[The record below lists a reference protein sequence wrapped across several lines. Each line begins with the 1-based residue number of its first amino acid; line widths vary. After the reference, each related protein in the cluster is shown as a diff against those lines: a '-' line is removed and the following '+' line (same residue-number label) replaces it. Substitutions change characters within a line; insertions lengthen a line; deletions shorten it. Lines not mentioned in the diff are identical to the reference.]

1 MVNPNRFYTYAYL
14 REDRTPYY
22 VGKGKCNRVYN
33 KHQKGISVPK
43 DKSRIIFLKQNLT
56 EAEAFRHEIY
66 MIAVFGRK
74 DLGTGILRNRSDGG
88 EGNSGWI
95 PSEETKDKI
104 RQRAIGRKA
113 SQKTKQKLSKIHK
126 GRKHTEEWK
135 KIQSERM
142 KGNTYGLG
150 IKPSL
155 ETLRKRSEKLKGKV
169 FSEKHKA
176 KLSAAHKGKTL
187 SEEHKRKLSE
197 VNKGKTLSE
206 ETKRKLKEI
215 NKNRKFVCNII
226 WTIENI
232 HTKELFEV
240 TNLNEWCRTN
250 NLSSGTLNRTQNHL
264 KQYKGYRIISK
275 SFVEN
280 SDGKSRTYQPTS

>member
-22 VGKGKCNRVYN
+22 IGKGKRNRAYN

-74 DLGTGILRNRSDGG
+74 DLGTGILRNMTNGG
-88 EGNSGWI
+88 EGPSGMVH
-95 PSEETKDKI
+95 SEETKDKI

-142 KGNTYGLG
+142 KGNTYGLDR
-150 IKPSL
+150 KHSPDSL
-155 ETLRKRSEKLKGKV
+155 KKMSESQKGKKV
-169 FSEKHKA
+169 SEETKRKM
-176 KLSAAHKGKTL
+176 SESGKVKIF
-187 SEEHKRKLSE
+187 SEEHRKNIGKASE
-197 VNKGKTLSE
+197 GRKHSE

-226 WTIENI
+226 WNVENI

-240 TNLNEWCRTN
+240 TNLSEWCGTN

-280 SDGKSRTYQPTS
+280 SDGKSRTYQPT

>member
-14 REDRTPYY
+14 REDKTPYY
-22 VGKGKCNRVYN
+22 IGKGKRNRAYN

-56 EAEAFRHEIY
+56 ETEAFRHEIY

-74 DLGTGILRNRSDGG
+74 DLGTGILRNMTNGG
-88 EGNSGWI
+88 EGASGYKF
-95 PSEETKDKI
+95 SEESKEKI
-104 RQRAIGRKA
+104 RQKAKGRKY
-113 SQKTKQKLSKIHK
+113 SEKTKQKLSELRKGKKIHS
-126 GRKHTEEWK
+126 EEWK
-135 KIQSERM
+135 KIQSEKM

-150 IKPSL
+150 IKPSP
-155 ETLRKRSEKLKGKV
+155 ETLRKRSEKLKGRKV
-169 FSEKHKA
+169 SEETKRKM
-176 KLSAAHKGKTL
+176 SESGKVKIF
-187 SEEHKRKLSE
+187 SEEHKKNIGKASEGRKH
-197 VNKGKTLSE
+197 SE
-206 ETKRKLKEI
+206 ESKRKLKEI

-226 WTIENI
+226 WTVENI

-280 SDGKSRTYQPTS
+280 SDGKSRTYQLT